1 MFHYAQRPVNVFSN
15 VIIIL
20 ASIALIFFLNSTA
33 SADEAT
39 ETYDGIIVEQAF
51 VQTNQGIP
59 NSQLRLKISNL
70 TSSDLTLTAISTE
83 WFEEV
88 KIMVRMPGKGLVEAN
103 TLSILQEETLELDTS
118 HLVIELSNLKRAIKN
133 GDKIE
138 FELFF
143 ANQTVPVFADIHSSK
158 S

>member
-1 MFHYAQRPVNVFSN
+1 MFHYARRAVNVLSN
-15 VIIIL
+15 VIVIL

-33 SADEAT
+33 SADEVT

-51 VQTNQGIP
+51 VQTNLGIP

-70 TSSDLTLTAISTE
+70 TSGDLTLTSISTE
-83 WFEEV
+83 WFEEA
-88 KIMVRMPGKGLVEAN
+88 KILVRMPGKGLIEVD

-118 HLVIELSNLKRAIKN
+118 HLVIELRNLKRAIKK

-143 ANQTVPVFADIHSSK
+143 ANQTVPVLADVHTLNS
-158 S
+158 